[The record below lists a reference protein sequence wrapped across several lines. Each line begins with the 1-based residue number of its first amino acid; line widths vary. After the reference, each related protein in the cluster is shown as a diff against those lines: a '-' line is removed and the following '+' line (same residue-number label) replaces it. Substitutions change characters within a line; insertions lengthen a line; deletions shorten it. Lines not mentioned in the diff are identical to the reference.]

1 MHGVLKGNLKPVI
14 SAIANMGS
22 GTLGGC
28 GDISRNVMT
37 PPVYFPNKPEYQYC
51 QQYARAIAVLF
62 EPKSDAFSELW
73 LDGKKAITTEY
84 WQRDTGEFNLDHV
97 RVEDRGN
104 GIITGHK
111 TEPLYG
117 RTYLPKKFKIG
128 MTVPGDNGIDIY
140 INDVG
145 FVVIMA
151 EDGKTLEGF
160 NIMVGGGMG
169 RTHGNKVTKPFAAKH
184 LGFVPKEEFFE
195 AAKAILA
202 VTRDHG
208 NREARNQARL
218 KYLVDAIGIDDFR
231 TLTEKYFGQKIQPW
245 RELPP
250 WKYLDWM
257 GWNEQGDG
265 NWMLGV
271 NIENGRVRDSPEV
284 QIKTALRKIVDD
296 FPGVDMLLTSTQSVV
311 LKNIKPD
318 DKEKVQTVLKSHGV
332 KMIEDI
338 DPFTRKSIA
347 CPAFPLCGL
356 AITEAERIQ
365 PEINERLHS
374 MFTKMGIEDAE
385 PVVRTTGCPNGC
397 TRPYMAELAFVGAG
411 PGSYQMWMG
420 GSPAQAER
428 TAFES
433 HLTKMKIG
441 DLEKDLEPVF
451 AMYKEQRTSEEAF
464 GDFCFRV
471 GPEAI
476 EAYAKEYKPGAYD
489 LNYGNAK
496 QKELR

>member
-1 MHGVLKGNLKPVI
+1 MPRSEVNARSRPQQAQTEDLTEELVDDLAGDLGQKYGPTNPAHEWPKPWTNLVKQEKVQMVKAASEQLKQPLFDDLASDEIFITDDAVHIMKHHGSYMQTNRLLKGIAKKQSYQFMLRLKVPCGEVPGHIFQQLDDLCMKYGQGDLRATTRQAFQMHGVLKGNLKPVI

-84 WQRDTGEFNLDHV
+84 WQRDVGEFNLDHV

-169 RTHGNKVTKPFAAKH
+169 RTHGNKATKPFAAKH

-271 NIENGRVRDSPEV
+271 NIENGRVRDTPEV
-284 QIKTALRKIVDD
+284 QIKTALRKVVDD
-296 FPGVDMLLTSTQSVV
+296 FPGVDMLLTSTQSV
-311 LKNIKPD
+311 
-318 DKEKVQTVLKSHGV
+318 S
-332 KMIEDI
+332 
-338 DPFTRKSIA
+338 
-347 CPAFPLCGL
+347 
-356 AITEAERIQ
+356 
-365 PEINERLHS
+365 
-374 MFTKMGIEDAE
+374 
-385 PVVRTTGCPNGC
+385 
-397 TRPYMAELAFVGAG
+397 
-411 PGSYQMWMG
+411 
-420 GSPAQAER
+420 
-428 TAFES
+428 
-433 HLTKMKIG
+433 
-441 DLEKDLEPVF
+441 
-451 AMYKEQRTSEEAF
+451 
-464 GDFCFRV
+464 
-471 GPEAI
+471 
-476 EAYAKEYKPGAYD
+476 
-489 LNYGNAK
+489 
-496 QKELR
+496 